1 MPTHADGITNQPS
14 KFDSLTS
21 VSQLQGPTQEE
32 EEYQPSGTSDTH
44 SQPGLPQRTTCKIQ
58 NGCNGGLKMTG
69 GVGKGVVFN
78 VIGRSEQ
85 YWQNKLFDP
94 STPSM
99 RKGHDR
105 EKSGK
110 WNKKIVVH

>member
-1 MPTHADGITNQPS
+1 
-14 KFDSLTS
+14 
-21 VSQLQGPTQEE
+21 
-32 EEYQPSGTSDTH
+32 
-44 SQPGLPQRTTCKIQ
+44 
-58 NGCNGGLKMTG
+58 MTG